1 MYEFFCYKFPFKN
14 KERPANASFMPAK
27 LCAVLPVPICMEYYL
42 ARSFRFS

>member
-27 LCAVLPVPICMEYYL
+27 LCEVLPVVSGTNL
-42 ARSFRFS
+42 HGVLLSAVF